1 MDTKLKNYRN
11 LKVFII
17 GLVIL
22 LPSLAMMILRPHYIQ
37 QEQQGSEDFN
47 YSYESIS
54 SYLVEAIYV
63 LHGEEMQNESN
74 TALTP
79 YDIFFLFRPKKQH
92 RPKKKKKK
100 RQKMNMMT
108 KPMTLREML
117 RMLFLT
123 STGNGVMISPISA
136 PIWNTKSWMKMKTLL
151 TASRAKGILCLIFYL
166 SNALGSVSP

>member
-11 LKVFII
+11 LKVFIV

-47 YSYESIS
+47 YSYDSIS

-63 LHGEEMQNESN
+63 LHGEEMQNESS

-79 YDIFFLFRPKKQH
+79 YDIFFSSGKVSQTE
-92 RPKKKKKK
+92 KKKEQPTEEDYEEDEGYDSEGNAADAIFNQYEEWCGDFSNLRSYLEYEVIDGFYFMK
-100 RQKMNMMT
+100 RGQ
-108 KPMTLREML
+108 
-117 RMLFLT
+117 
-123 STGNGVMISPISA
+123 S
-136 PIWNTKSWMKMKTLL
+136 
-151 TASRAKGILCLIFYL
+151 
-166 SNALGSVSP
+166 

>member
-74 TALTP
+74 TRIAP
-79 YDIFFLFRPKKQH
+79 YDIFFLIPDHKNSI
-92 RPKKKKKK
+92 RPKKKKKT
-100 RQKMNMMT
+100 RQKTLIPKMT
-108 KPMTLREML
+108 
-117 RMLFLT
+117 
-123 STGNGVMISPISA
+123 
-136 PIWNTKSWMKMKTLL
+136 MKQPSLK
-151 TASRAKGILCLIFYL
+151 R
-166 SNALGSVSP
+166 